1 MKGNIRKRSENS
13 WQITL
18 DIGRDPATGKR
29 RQHIETLYSRKA
41 AEKRLAELIISIE
54 QESYTRPIR
63 TSVAEWL
70 EKWHRDY
77 VKNQCDRRTAL
88 SYLSEIR
95 GHLIPSLGGLRLDQL
110 KASHVQSYIS
120 HALREGRLDGKG
132 GLSARTV
139 RYHYTILSR
148 ALKDAVIAGYIGR
161 NIADLVRPPRPK
173 RKIMKTMALE
183 HVPRFLEESLS
194 TPYDRLFYAALYTGM
209 RLGEL
214 CGLPWRGVD
223 LDNGRISVFQ
233 ELSKR
238 GSINT
243 IKEVKTRHSR
253 RQIALSPSLVKVLQQ
268 LRIETEAQA
277 VLLGRKLGGDDLVFS
292 YPDGRTLD
300 PSTVS
305 HALGRV
311 LRQAGLAHIRFHDLR
326 HTHATFLL
334 GAGVNIKVVSERLGH
349 ASVAFTLDTYG
360 HVMPGMQE
368 SAADSLDR
376 FILPGLLKPEN
387 TARLLSNGCQ
397 NVVKEAGFECEPHRN
412 RTCNLLIK
420 SQLLC
425 QLS

>member
-1 MKGNIRKRSENS
+1 MAKWPLARRHPLGQFLKEVLEIKRH
-13 WQITL
+13 I
-18 DIGRDPATGKR
+18 IPA
-29 RQHIETLYSRKA
+29 
-41 AEKRLAELIISIE
+41 
-54 QESYTRPIR
+54 
-63 TSVAEWL
+63 
-70 EKWHRDY
+70 
-77 VKNQCDRRTAL
+77 
-88 SYLSEIR
+88 
-95 GHLIPSLGGLRLDQL
+95 LGVIRLDQL
-110 KASHVQSYIS
+110 NSNHIQSYVS
-120 HALREGRLDGKG
+120 RALREGRLDGKG

-148 ALKDAVIAGYIGR
+148 SLKDAAVAGYLGR
-161 NIADLVRPPRPK
+161 NVAELVKPPRSR

-183 HVPRFLEESLS
+183 DVPRFLEVSLN
-194 TPYDRLFYAALYTGM
+194 TPYYRLYYTALYTGM

-223 LDNGRISVFQ
+223 LERSYISVFQ
-233 ELSKR
+233 ELYKR
-238 GSINT
+238 GGICT

-253 RQIALSPSLVKVLQQ
+253 RQISLSPSLVQVLRG

-292 YPDGRTLD
+292 YPDGKPLD

-305 HALGRV
+305 HALARV
-311 LRQAGLAHIRFHDLR
+311 LRQAGLPHIRFHDLR

-334 GAGVNIKVVSERLGH
+334 GAGVNPKVVSERLGH

-376 FILPGLLKPEN
+376 FILPELLKQEN
-387 TARLLSNGCQ
+387 VVKMLSNGCQ
-397 NVVKEAGFECEPHRN
+397 NVVKEAGFECEPRRTRTSN
-412 RTCNLLIK
+412 RLIK